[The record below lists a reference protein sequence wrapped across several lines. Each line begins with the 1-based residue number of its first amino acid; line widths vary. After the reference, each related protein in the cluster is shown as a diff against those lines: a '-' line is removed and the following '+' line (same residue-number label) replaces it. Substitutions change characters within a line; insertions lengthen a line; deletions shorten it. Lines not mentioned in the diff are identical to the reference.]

1 MLLLLFLFTTAL
13 TCMLADLNQVL
24 YSETVNRLA
33 EDGFHHYS
41 VKTLMMVNDRY
52 KKCSAVRCGGTA

>member
-1 MLLLLFLFTTAL
+1 
-13 TCMLADLNQVL
+13 MLADLNQVL